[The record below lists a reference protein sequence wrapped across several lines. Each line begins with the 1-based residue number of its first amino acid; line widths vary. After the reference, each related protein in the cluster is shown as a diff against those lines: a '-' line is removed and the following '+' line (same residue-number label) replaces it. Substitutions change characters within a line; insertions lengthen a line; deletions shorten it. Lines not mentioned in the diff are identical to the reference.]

1 MVSEDTKE
9 GAFTVL
15 DDIKEHG
22 TINMW
27 ESPKFL
33 MEEMGLS
40 KKDAKE
46 VFLRWVKDRS
56 SEDQKNTH
64 G

>member
-15 DDIKEHG
+15 ADIKEHG

-46 VFLRWVKDRS
+46 VFLSWVKDRS
-56 SEDQKNTH
+56 SDDQKNTH